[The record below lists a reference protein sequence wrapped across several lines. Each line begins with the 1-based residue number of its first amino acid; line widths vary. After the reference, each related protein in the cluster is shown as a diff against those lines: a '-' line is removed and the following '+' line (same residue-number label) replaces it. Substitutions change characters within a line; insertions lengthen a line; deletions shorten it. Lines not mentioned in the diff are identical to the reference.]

1 MIFFLSTPWRG
12 ADTFKAPRPLRIS
25 QHACGHTCAPRR
37 DADRSLA
44 HTKETQTSTRFG
56 QNSLLLVCKKRSV
69 MHNKAC
75 DSYSVI
81 NKARCTLTGRNYLCE
96 HFSAFSALKRVLR
109 NKGNAYYGHFYPRKR
124 PFLFYRFRKP
134 IFSCSWGVSHSTL

>member
-1 MIFFLSTPWRG
+1 MWAPQERAGVVGWPEEREAAGTALTASLCVTMIFFLSTPWRG
-12 ADTFKAPRPLRIS
+12 ADTFKAPGPLRIS

-44 HTKETQTSTRFG
+44 HTKETQTSTPFG
-56 QNSLLLVCKKRSV
+56 QNSLLLVCKKCSV
-69 MHNKAC
+69 MHYKAS

-81 NKARCTLTGRNYLCE
+81 NKARCTLTGRNHLCE

-109 NKGNAYYGHFYPRKR
+109 K
-124 PFLFYRFRKP
+124 
-134 IFSCSWGVSHSTL
+134 